1 MSCFYGIYH
10 QNGSNVVDS
19 DGNRLGTVHVFNS
32 RSDRDAWVSA
42 DVFDG
47 NYHRAAITGKEARK
61 CMVNDP
67 FFDWNRLDR
76 IYHCAPDEVRFAPMS
91 AIVDCYAIG
100 L

>member
-19 DGNRLGTVHVFNS
+19 DGNRLGIVHVFNS

-47 NYHRAAITGKEARK
+47 NYHRAAITSKEARE
-61 CMVNDP
+61 CMVSDP

-76 IYHCAPDEVRFAPMS
+76 IYHYAPDEVRFAPMS